1 MYQYDWLLYL
11 IIPYHVHQQIPT
23 SEVHVHLEQ
32 THALYYETMEN
43 ICLMLDRAD
52 PAILSSLSQDLNEAQ
67 NLRFVLYN
75 KIVSFIM
82 TQNRQ
87 ISF

>member
-1 MYQYDWLLYL
+1 
-11 IIPYHVHQQIPT
+11 
-23 SEVHVHLEQ
+23 
-32 THALYYETMEN
+32 
-43 ICLMLDRAD
+43 MLDRAD

-67 NLRFVLYN
+67 NLRFLLYN

-82 TQNRQ
+82 TQNSQ